1 MWQSPMGLEK
11 EKIMG
16 VMIPGFGW
24 TWHRNQN
31 KLVLHRRSLFCP
43 VISEVIEP
51 RTVYILLSHFL
62 RVTAVTSIFLW
73 RWCIAND
80 AVLGGNGTRQCNWN
94 QRTWEG
100 TMFSQFLK
108 SLVWKFFVS
117 GSMIVHLAE
126 DSIWVL
132 EKPISEA
139 MMAVKELDAELTNSG
154 SCWTTQ
160 IRILTPEFKM
170 LLTKS

>member
-31 KLVLHRRSLFCP
+31 KLVLRRRSLFCP
-43 VISEVIEP
+43 VILEVIEP

-62 RVTAVTSIFLW
+62 RVTVVTSIFLW
-73 RWCIAND
+73 RWYIAND
-80 AVLGGNGTRQCNWN
+80 ALLGGNGTRQCNWN

-100 TMFSQFLK
+100 PMFSQFGK
-108 SLVWKFFVS
+108 SLVWMFCVS

-132 EKPISEA
+132 EKPNLRSNDGSQG
-139 MMAVKELDAELTNSG
+139 VRCRVDKFWQLLDYTNQNPHNR
-154 SCWTTQ
+154 TQ
-160 IRILTPEFKM
+160 NVTY
-170 LLTKS
+170 

>member
-1 MWQSPMGLEK
+1 MTVPHGTREGKNHGCHDSRVWIDVTQESEQVSAPQKVIIL
-11 EKIMG
+11 
-16 VMIPGFGW
+16 
-24 TWHRNQN
+24 
-31 KLVLHRRSLFCP
+31 SC
-43 VISEVIEP
+43 ISEVIEP

-80 AVLGGNGTRQCNWN
+80 VVLGGNGTRQCNWN

-100 TMFSQFLK
+100 PMFSQFVK

-117 GSMIVHLAE
+117 GSMIVRLAE

-132 EKPISEA
+132 EKPNLRSNDGSQG
-139 MMAVKELDAELTNSG
+139 VRCRVDKFWQLLDYTNQNPHNR
-154 SCWTTQ
+154 TQ
-160 IRILTPEFKM
+160 NVTY
-170 LLTKS
+170 